1 MKCLRF
7 LADLGPSLSWT
18 AGIQDK
24 LDVEPDDFYVVIDG
38 DALVGTVDTGE
49 VITLQ
54 PQW

>member
-7 LADLGPSLSWT
+7 LADLGPSLNWT

-24 LDVEPDDFYVVIDG
+24 LGVEPNDVYVVIDG
-38 DALVGTVDTGE
+38 DPLVGTVDAGE
-49 VITLQ
+49 VLTLQ